1 MLSGTSEN
9 EGRSSVT
16 AEKMYIRWAAGLLH
30 PGWSGPGMVPPE
42 PCCCSRARCP
52 VAALKCFIGTFGTVK
67 ASRGPTAGSCK
78 VCAGSSLSGCSHLL
92 LLHKLT
98 QFQIRGLAPEPFGP
112 REDHF
117 TDAGRVALLVY
128 SMSGRNG
135 KTHEAISEYLRS
147 GSVSP
152 RSDSF
157 LTITESELSQLS
169 PRSDF
174 FSPRFH
180 RSTTQ
185 SESVTSFSPAA
196 LDKLCEVV
204 DGAKVK
210 FLGTPVFSRGDR
222 VIVSFP
228 GAHGRA
234 WNRLMEGAGGWKT
247 SCVFLPDKSTPGY
260 GVHAT
265 RYFAHRVEKSCFCDM
280 LYGESVEWGCRWFQ
294 MWMENTRRAE
304 EMSCELVVV
313 TKPDGSL
320 GRSQSG
326 EVEFL
331 RKSGYKYEER
341 SVREFAEDVLTIF
354 LADLRAEGKSLRIR
368 SPSRSRTRL
377 PSLGATDESSDD
389 EFAIELSSSNKRWPT
404 DPEGLLLRE
413 Q

>member
-1 MLSGTSEN
+1 
-9 EGRSSVT
+9 
-16 AEKMYIRWAAGLLH
+16 
-30 PGWSGPGMVPPE
+30 
-42 PCCCSRARCP
+42 
-52 VAALKCFIGTFGTVK
+52 
-67 ASRGPTAGSCK
+67 
-78 VCAGSSLSGCSHLL
+78 
-92 LLHKLT
+92 
-98 QFQIRGLAPEPFGP
+98 
-112 REDHF
+112 
-117 TDAGRVALLVY
+117 
-128 SMSGRNG
+128 MSGKNG
-135 KTHEAISEYLRS
+135 QTHEAISISECLRS
-147 GSVSP
+147 GSFTLS

-157 LTITESELSQLS
+157 LTITETELSELS

-185 SESVTSFSPAA
+185 SDSASISSSFSPAA

-210 FLGTPVFSRGDR
+210 FLGTPVFSQGDR
-222 VIVSFP
+222 VIVSFS

-247 SCVFLPDKSTPGY
+247 SCVFLPDKKTPGY

-280 LYGESVEWGCRWFQ
+280 LYGETVEWGCRWFQ

-331 RKSGYKYEER
+331 RKSGYIFEER
-341 SVREFAEDVLTIF
+341 SVREFAEDVLTFF

-368 SPSRSRTRL
+368 SPSRSRSRL
-377 PSLGATDESSDD
+377 PSLGVDRDSSDD

-404 DPEGLLLRE
+404 DPQGLLLRE